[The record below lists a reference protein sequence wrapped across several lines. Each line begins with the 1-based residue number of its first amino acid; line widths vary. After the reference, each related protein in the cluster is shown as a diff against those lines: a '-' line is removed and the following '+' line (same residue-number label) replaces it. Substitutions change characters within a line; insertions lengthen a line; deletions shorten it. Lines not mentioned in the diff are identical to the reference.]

1 MRGFYMKNLKKEN
14 KIDNKEELEKRKEI
28 KKLKKEL
35 SKELKI
41 IAENKIKG
49 DEILKKLIK

>member
-1 MRGFYMKNLKKEN
+1 MKNLKKKN

>member
-1 MRGFYMKNLKKEN
+1 MKNLKKEN
-14 KIDNKEELEKRKEI
+14 KIDNKEGLEKRKEI